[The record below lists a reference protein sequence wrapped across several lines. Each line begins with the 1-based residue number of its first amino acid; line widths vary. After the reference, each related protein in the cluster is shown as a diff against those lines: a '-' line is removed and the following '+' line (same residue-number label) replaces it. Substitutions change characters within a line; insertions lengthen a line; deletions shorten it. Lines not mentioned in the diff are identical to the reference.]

1 MKGQRNMKKIAIFLP
16 NLKGGGA
23 ERVFVNLSNAFVQR
37 GFDVDIVLIQKCGE
51 LLDSLDK
58 KVNIINLDKKRIRQ
72 SFIPLT
78 SYLKKNK
85 PDAFITVMWPLTVL
99 GTLAFRLSGC
109 NGSVIVSDHNTL
121 SLSTASFNKLKKTLL
136 AKTIK
141 HFYPLA
147 DIRLAVSNG
156 VSADIKEFSGLE
168 NCNIDVIYNPVLMHS
183 GNEFQSFP
191 NRQRSR
197 IINVGSFKAQ
207 KNQKLLIRAFAKIV
221 YIVDAELVII
231 GDGPLRKSLEELVKE
246 LNLSNYVIIP
256 GFKKDVTA
264 EYRKSKLFVLSSDYE
279 GFGNVLVEAMSVGTP
294 VVSTDCK
301 SGPREILADG
311 KYGTL
316 VPVGDVDALAQAML
330 DSLQQEH
337 DVEALKR
344 RAADFSVD
352 KIAAQYLDVMFP
364 ERLESNG

>member
-1 MKGQRNMKKIAIFLP
+1 MKKIAIFLP

-23 ERVFVNLSNAFVQR
+23 ERVFVNLSNAFVKR
-37 GFDVDIVLIQKCGE
+37 GFEVDIILIQECGE

-58 KVNIINLDKKRIRQ
+58 EVRTIDLNKKRIRQ
-72 SFIPLT
+72 SFIPLI

-121 SLSTASFNKLKKTLL
+121 SLSTAGFNKLKKTVL

-156 VSADIKEFSGLE
+156 VSADIKQFSGLK
-168 NCNIDVIYNPVLMHS
+168 NCNIDVIYNPILMHS
-183 GNEFQSFP
+183 GDEFQSKP
-191 NRQRSR
+191 KYKRSR

-207 KNQKLLIRAFAKIV
+207 KNQSLLIRAFAKIV
-221 YIVDAELVII
+221 HIIDVELVIL
-231 GDGPLRKSLEELVKE
+231 GDGPLKEDLEALVQE
-246 LNLSNYVIIP
+246 LNLSNYVIFP

-264 EYRKSKLFVLSSDYE
+264 EYIKSDLFVLSSHYE
-279 GFGNVLVEAMSVGTP
+279 GFGNVIVEAMSVGTP
-294 VVSTDCK
+294 VISTDCK
-301 SGPREILADG
+301 SGPREILCDG
-311 KYGTL
+311 KYGKL

-330 DSLQQEH
+330 QSLQEEH
-337 DVEALKR
+337 DIESLKM

-352 KIAAQYLDVMFP
+352 KIAAQYLDIIFP
-364 ERLESNG
+364 KRLLKNN